1 MKQKGGKPKKGPTA
15 SFAAAAGT
23 TTQTTAGQRIGTTT
37 TRTTATTTTDSGSLN
52 SPSFGLMTDVL
63 CKTGNRPVPEKDEKR
78 KRKYRLVENRK
89 AVFLKSKKLK

>member
-37 TRTTATTTTDSGSLN
+37 TRTTATTTTGSESSN
-52 SPSFGLMTDVL
+52 SLSFGIMTDVL

-78 KRKYRLVENRK
+78 KRERRLVENRK
-89 AVFLKSKKLK
+89 AVFLRIINLR